1 LTNINHGDVPQ
12 TDYRQSHLEK
22 GAEYDAALM
31 ADAFDAY
38 MADREKDLLR
48 RFIPALFPLGID
60 RYLDFAC
67 GTGRITELVSP
78 HARCVVGVDVSES
91 MIVTARQRCP
101 EAQFVIADITREEH
115 SLGRFDLVTA
125 FRFLGNAQDELR
137 VSALRVIGRLL
148 NAGGYL
154 LLNNHRNPY
163 TPLAL
168 ARRWMGVPQ
177 EMDLSHFKLRRL
189 LNAADF
195 NIVSSRGIG
204 GWWIVRHKIAR
215 GSGHSA
221 IDRFL
226 DGALGAQP
234 WAPFCPD
241 SVIVAQKR
249 DASHDVPA
257 KHPTHSPDVSPVR

>member
-1 LTNINHGDVPQ
+1 
-12 TDYRQSHLEK
+12 
-22 GAEYDAALM
+22 M

-38 MADREKDLLR
+38 MAEREKEFLG
-48 RFIPALFPLGID
+48 RFIPALFPSGID

-67 GTGRITELVSP
+67 GTGRITELVAP

-91 MIVTARQRCP
+91 MIATARQRCP
-101 EAQFVIADITREEH
+101 AVQFVITDITREEH
-115 SLGRFDLVTA
+115 ALGRFDLATA

-137 VSALRVIGRLL
+137 VSALRAIGRLL

-163 TPLAL
+163 TPLAV
-168 ARRWMGVPQ
+168 ARRWVGAPRD
-177 EMDLSHFKLRRL
+177 MDLSHFKLRRL

-204 GWWIVRHKIAR
+204 GWWMVRHKIAR
-215 GSGHSA
+215 GSGKSR
-221 IDRFL
+221 IDRVL
-226 DGALGAQP
+226 DLAFGAQP
-234 WAPFCPD
+234 FAAFCPD

-249 DASHDVPA
+249 SASHDVGA
-257 KHPTHSPDVSPVR
+257 AGILDHSPDLPPVR